1 MRQKIEENRVFSIIK
16 KDTLNDPEK
25 ILPSFK
31 SEIGQSAEDFV
42 VLGGEVKLRYKL
54 TPDGYLF
61 MAEIPASSIKNL
73 FYF

>member
-1 MRQKIEENRVFSIIK
+1 M
-16 KDTLNDPEK
+16 
-25 ILPSFK
+25 
-31 SEIGQSAEDFV
+31 SEIRQIAEDFV